1 MGNSFTSNPFG
12 RPNPALLGKQV
23 QKWAEERQKEQ
34 RIISVPQFE
43 IEKAAAALEKG
54 KISPGQFAEKVEPHR
69 NHLGDEATDNLD
81 TAANQYILN
90 SAAALIS
97 DQEAIEFAQKEA
109 NGTLTLNDRFA
120 AFERNKPKL
129 SFIEFNQQ
137 NEKNEQ
143 ENRKKILQS
152 LMNKVGIPQVNNQP
166 EIPEDAP
173 KSMTLEEAL
182 TDSDDTIINELGVRV
197 RKPAPPTEAELEV
210 PNLNKLEKYKRA
222 EQDINYSYVLGA
234 IGDADFIAKANKG
247 AKLMKD
253 QTFEQYTFLTPGEKA
268 VYDYYIA
275 ENNREGANKFLQ
287 TLNAELMKR
296 IGEKS
301 ASDLDKIKNPVLRW
315 LAKGGTHVVAGY
327 MNGIEN
333 IGRAGLTL
341 SGKTMSQLDYA
352 MASPSIFDYTSQ
364 ASLERS
370 GDGARMIGQI
380 MYAAGEMAPGAAL
393 SVWTGPV
400 GMAGYTFTS
409 SLGNA
414 YVASLREGKSDAEAF
429 TTGMLTAAVDASMQ
443 YVAGSVGAKAGSAVT
458 KPVKAKLSN
467 VIAKTF
473 KNPTVAGAANA
484 FGQFAVDVGAQGF
497 TNYSQQLMTPL
508 IRNMVL
514 GEKNEVNP
522 FSEDALQALFIGC
535 VLGGIYKISDM
546 PKNYQAQKM
555 GTALLQSKSAANGLM
570 EMAGGSASPE
580 VKNALGAYRKDGS
593 PMALGNLLMAVQKEQ
608 GLAPTVATR
617 RGNTTVLGEAKSLEP
632 SMEDLVAYLHE
643 KGEMGAPSTQMYA
656 ARKRV
661 DGLLGNGNLS
671 AEQAEWIAGTPNL
684 AKAFSKRTG
693 VNLDGLSP
701 AEAKARIMQADRP
714 GFTSMGD
721 SGMMFDEKLDDLEK
735 VLNGYGVN
743 PNDNLGN
750 LDWNKIVSK
759 KGESRLEHINKH
771 AKPNAKRTTHGVFNG
786 NPQSM
791 IESAWLSRGNITPID
806 DGMGGKIY
814 NIPYY
819 NAGYESGSTNT
830 GAKMNYITIIVM
842 DGTTDIITAFPS
854 FGDFTK

>member
-1 MGNSFTSNPFG
+1 MFFCT
-12 RPNPALLGKQV
+12 Q
-23 QKWAEERQKEQ
+23 
-34 RIISVPQFE
+34 
-43 IEKAAAALEKG
+43 
-54 KISPGQFAEKVEPHR
+54 
-69 NHLGDEATDNLD
+69 HL
-81 TAANQYILN
+81 
-90 SAAALIS
+90 
-97 DQEAIEFAQKEA
+97 
-109 NGTLTLNDRFA
+109 
-120 AFERNKPKL
+120 
-129 SFIEFNQQ
+129 
-137 NEKNEQ
+137 
-143 ENRKKILQS
+143 
-152 LMNKVGIPQVNNQP
+152 
-166 EIPEDAP
+166 
-173 KSMTLEEAL
+173 
-182 TDSDDTIINELGVRV
+182 
-197 RKPAPPTEAELEV
+197 
-210 PNLNKLEKYKRA
+210 
-222 EQDINYSYVLGA
+222 
-234 IGDADFIAKANKG
+234 
-247 AKLMKD
+247 
-253 QTFEQYTFLTPGEKA
+253 
-268 VYDYYIA
+268 
-275 ENNREGANKFLQ
+275 
-287 TLNAELMKR
+287 
-296 IGEKS
+296 
-301 ASDLDKIKNPVLRW
+301 
-315 LAKGGTHVVAGY
+315 
-327 MNGIEN
+327 
-333 IGRAGLTL
+333 
-341 SGKTMSQLDYA
+341 
-352 MASPSIFDYTSQ
+352 Q
-364 ASLERS
+364 A
-370 GDGARMIGQI
+370 
-380 MYAAGEMAPGAAL
+380 
-393 SVWTGPV
+393 
-400 GMAGYTFTS
+400 
-409 SLGNA
+409 
-414 YVASLREGKSDAEAF
+414 
-429 TTGMLTAAVDASMQ
+429 
-443 YVAGSVGAKAGSAVT
+443 
-458 KPVKAKLSN
+458 
-467 VIAKTF
+467 
-473 KNPTVAGAANA
+473 
-484 FGQFAVDVGAQGF
+484 
-497 TNYSQQLMTPL
+497 PL

-671 AEQAEWIAGTPNL
+671 ADQAEWIAGTPNL
-684 AKAFSKRTG
+684 AKAFSERTG
-693 VNLDGLSP
+693 VKLDGLSP